1 MTQKE
6 KKLDIGSLQAM
17 REDAGPLSLLFY
29 GRLFELDPGLR
40 PMFHG
45 DIARQGLKLME
56 MLAAVVANLNQFES
70 LTSTLHAMGQRHVAY
85 GVLPRHYQVVEDA
98 LIWALGQY
106 LEVGPGAGVLNAWR
120 KVIAEVSSTMQA
132 GASQLTPAAET

>member
-6 KKLDIGSLQAM
+6 KQLVIESFQAM

-70 LTSTLHAMGQRHVAY
+70 LTSTLYAMGQRHVAY

-120 KVIAEVSSTMQA
+120 KVIAEVSSAMQS

>member
-6 KKLDIGSLQAM
+6 KQLVIDSFQAM

-29 GRLFELDPGLR
+29 GRLFQLDPGLR

-85 GVLPRHYQVVEDA
+85 GVLPRHYQMVEDA

-106 LEVGPGAGVLNAWR
+106 LEVGPEAAVLNAWR
-120 KVIAEVSSTMQA
+120 KVIAEVSEAMQS
-132 GASQLTPAAET
+132 GASQLTPAAEE